1 MLNRLPILIAV
12 LLLSACRAE
21 FDVSRG
27 ELGPFRIA
35 AVGVEDQGGGCPV
48 ATAAIWSGEG
58 AFHTDPVRLIWLLD
72 GEDLGEGWGVSVCG
86 GGLLQLIAIAADGQ
100 ERKAQ
105 VNVRLRT
112 GGIQV
117 QREALV
123 LPDLQLEA
131 RRELQGESV
140 RSSVPQGSALR
151 VHLEGVSEADAVS
164 WMSPPNQG
172 HLLGLTTG
180 SADILLEAWD
190 LDEDGAL
197 VGREPASGMTSH
209 LALVRDGQGGNS
221 FLWVD
226 GVFGGIDADYVRH
239 QGRLIYAPGLED
251 SAYLS
256 AWVEADASGWRLVNV
271 TGAAEG
277 GVNLADCALGAATFS
292 LDWIA
297 NGRCPLATLKGA
309 QILLELW

>member
-1 MLNRLPILIAV
+1 MLNRLPILSAV
-12 LLLSACRAE
+12 WLLSACRAE

-35 AVGVEDQGGGCPV
+35 AIGVEDQGGECPV

-58 AFHTDPVRLIWLLD
+58 AFHTDPVRLIWRLD
-72 GEDLGEGWGVSVCG
+72 GENLGEGWGVSVCG
-86 GGLLQLIAIAADGQ
+86 AGLLELLAIAADGQ
-100 ERKAQ
+100 ERAAQ
-105 VNVRLRT
+105 VDVRLRT
-112 GGIQV
+112 GGIRV
-117 QREALV
+117 QREAVV
-123 LPDLQLEA
+123 LPDLQLAA
-131 RRELQGESV
+131 RRDQQGEPV
-140 RSSVPQGSALR
+140 RASVPQGSALR

-226 GVFGGIDADYVRH
+226 GVFGGIDSDYVRH
-239 QGRLIYAPGLED
+239 QGRLIEAPGLEN
-251 SAYLS
+251 AEYLS
-256 AWVEADASGWRLVNV
+256 AWVEVDASGWRLVNI
-271 TGAAEG
+271 TEGAEDD
-277 GVNLADCALGAATFS
+277 VNLADCAMGAATFS

-297 NGRCPLATLKGA
+297 NGRCALDALAGS